1 MFYLCSFASTVFKLI
16 NVVESNY
23 IYPKYFDEISCMIL
37 RFYNHIM
44 YHPFFARIVSEFTN
58 FNHETLW
65 KFPVR
70 APNLPVSKIYFC
82 IFVLEISG
90 WFFFNMKIVKSN
102 QTARLEKIL
111 NSWFDSGV
119 ISKFIFCQCP
129 IPFKGRY
136 IGRLNYITSRRGS
149 KKIFNGGQSAL
160 ITRLLEGLFLF
171 LYD

>member
-1 MFYLCSFASTVFKLI
+1 MPCRKGENEDIFKNTNFYLKHFKTSFYLLLPLAKMFYLCSFASTVFKLI
-16 NVVESNY
+16 SVVESNY

-129 IPFKGRY
+129 IPFK
-136 IGRLNYITSRRGS
+136 SR
-149 KKIFNGGQSAL
+149 
-160 ITRLLEGLFLF
+160 
-171 LYD
+171 

>member
-1 MFYLCSFASTVFKLI
+1 MIYLCRFASTVFKLI

-65 KFPVR
+65 KFPVTR
-70 APNLPVSKIYFC
+70 FQNLFLYFRPRN
-82 IFVLEISG
+82 FWMV
-90 WFFFNMKIVKSN
+90 FFNMKIVKSN

-129 IPFKGRY
+129 IPFK
-136 IGRLNYITSRRGS
+136 SR
-149 KKIFNGGQSAL
+149 
-160 ITRLLEGLFLF
+160 
-171 LYD
+171 